1 MSRKKTVWFEVEE
14 NESIEDCLKRMEAEG
29 YVATGRKEEPIFAEV
44 NDQISPVRQ
53 LVKFKGSLLSSS

>member
-44 NDQISPVRQ
+44 NDQIIPVRQ